1 MGNQVSNTEGSVLPF
16 RRKSL
21 SVIVKESDGRVSIV
35 ESGQVQEQA
44 SAAVAQERK
53 MVSTRP
59 WDLTKPQYDDENYYR
74 YRAQSIL
81 TGMEFQDG
89 SKHAPI
95 LPVEQALD
103 VVNWNWDTGS
113 SL

>member
-1 MGNQVSNTEGSVLPF
+1 MAKQESNTVGSVLPF
-16 RRKSL
+16 RRRSL

-81 TGMEFQDG
+81 TGIGFRDG
-89 SKHAPI
+89 SSIGPL
-95 LPVEQALD
+95 LPVEQAVD

-113 SL
+113 RL

>member
-1 MGNQVSNTEGSVLPF
+1 M
-16 RRKSL
+16 
-21 SVIVKESDGRVSIV
+21 
-35 ESGQVQEQA
+35 
-44 SAAVAQERK
+44 
-53 MVSTRP
+53 STRP
-59 WDLTKPQYDDENYYR
+59 WDLTKPQLDDENYYR

-103 VVNWNWDTGS
+103 VVNWNWDTGC

>member
-1 MGNQVSNTEGSVLPF
+1 MAKQESSTVGSALRNRSSN
-16 RRKSL
+16 L
-21 SVIVKESDGRVSIV
+21 SVIKKSSDGRVTIV
-35 ESGQVQEQA
+35 GSTQLVETD
-44 SAAVAQERK
+44 SAVGVRK
-53 MVSTRP
+53 CISTRP

-103 VVNWNWDTGS
+103 VVNWNWDTGCT
-113 SL
+113 L

>member
-1 MGNQVSNTEGSVLPF
+1 MMNQVSSF
-16 RRKSL
+16 
-21 SVIVKESDGRVSIV
+21 RVSNRRPVLRSVNSENVTPVTGV
-35 ESGQVQEQA
+35 ETMPPTDSDFAEVVQTN
-44 SAAVAQERK
+44 RI
-53 MVSTRP
+53 STRP
-59 WDLTKPQYDDENYYR
+59 WDLTKPQYGEENYFR

-103 VVNWNWDTGS
+103 IVNWNWDTGRT
-113 SL
+113 L

>member
-1 MGNQVSNTEGSVLPF
+1 MVNQASSTEGSVLPF

-21 SVIVKESDGRVSIV
+21 SIVEKESDGRVSIV
-35 ESGQVQEQA
+35 EVQPEVA
-44 SAAVAQERK
+44 EESATPARK
-53 MVSTRP
+53 CVSTRP
-59 WDLTKPQYDDENYYR
+59 WDLTKPQYQDENYYR

-89 SKHAPI
+89 SKHAPL

-103 VVNWNWDTGS
+103 VVNWNWDTGC

>member
-1 MGNQVSNTEGSVLPF
+1 MVNQASNMEGSVLPF

-21 SVIVKESDGRVSIV
+21 SVIEKGSDGRVSIV
-35 ESGQVQEQA
+35 EVTPPLVE
-44 SAAVAQERK
+44 SAQHAQERK
-53 MVSTRP
+53 TVSTRP
-59 WDLTKPQYDDENYYR
+59 WDLTKPQYNDENYYR